1 MINKILNKIPIF
13 NGYYI
18 ESQDEDSLY
27 TITNGTDKIS
37 VKLEAELF
45 KKRYYS
51 NDFEPRVF
59 PEEPWNNEIFNTKAQ
74 FLIKA
79 YLSDLD
85 LSKDPKIEEVLVLDI
100 GRLLNSGYQI
110 VFKPLSYKLEN
121 HYEVNGKVLSL
132 NYVENKKDNYCFGLF
147 TSDLNKIIP
156 DVIRDYSFNGI
167 KKKDIQSLLIR
178 EREEAYIEE
187 ANKLE
192 VLKGY
197 KFEEF
202 ADSYEDKINK
212 VDAIYTNIATG
223 EPLRVQFKTRYR
235 KASCFNDVAVRCY
248 PSGGHEL
255 DNSRADLI
263 IEFIIDTDD
272 AVFDFENKK
281 VLQVKI
287 IDLRK
292 YRNTRYRFFKGKY
305 FCHKGYSV
313 NGRIIYLNTQNNGT
327 MLILPESLNE
337 IIPGFYTKIDCKE
350 N

>member
-1 MINKILNKIPIF
+1 MNVNDILNKIPEF
-13 NGYYI
+13 NGYKV
-18 ESQDEDSLY
+18 ENQNEDSLY
-27 TITNGTDKIS
+27 TITNGTDRIS
-37 VKLEAELF
+37 VKLETELF

-59 PEEPWNNEIFNTKAQ
+59 PEEPWNSEIFNTKAQ
-74 FLIKA
+74 YIIKA
-79 YLSDLD
+79 YLSDL
-85 LSKDPKIEEVLVLDI
+85 SNDPKVEEVVIFDI
-100 GRLLNSGYQI
+100 EKLLNSGYQI
-110 VFKPLSYKLEN
+110 VFRPLSYKLES
-121 HYEVNGKVLSL
+121 HYEVKGRILFI
-132 NYVENKKDNYCFGLF
+132 NYVENKKDNYYFGLF
-147 TSDLNKIIP
+147 TTDLNKIIP
-156 DVIRDYSFNGI
+156 DVIRDYSFNEI
-167 KKKDIQSLLIR
+167 KKKDMQSLLIR

-202 ADSYEDKINK
+202 ADSYEDKVSK
-212 VDAIYTNIATG
+212 VDAIYTNIAAG
-223 EPLRVQFKTRYR
+223 EPLKVQFKTRYR

-263 IEFIIDTDD
+263 IEFIIDTED
-272 AVFDFENKK
+272 AMFDFENKK

>member
-1 MINKILNKIPIF
+1 MNINNILNNIPIF

-18 ESQDEDSLY
+18 ENHDEDSLY
-27 TITNGTDKIS
+27 TITNETDKIS
-37 VKLEAELF
+37 VKLETELF

-74 FLIKA
+74 FIIKA
-79 YLSDLD
+79 YLSDL
-85 LSKDPKIEEVLVLDI
+85 SNDPKVEEVVIFDI
-100 GRLLNSGYQI
+100 EKLLNSGYQI
-110 VFKPLSYKLEN
+110 IFRPLSYKLEN
-121 HYEVNGKVLSL
+121 HYEVKGRILFL

-147 TSDLNKIIP
+147 TSELNIIIP
-156 DVIRDYSFNGI
+156 DVIRDYSFNEI
-167 KKKDIQSLLIR
+167 KKKDMQSLLIR

-202 ADSYEDKINK
+202 ADSYEDKVSK

-223 EPLRVQFKTRYR
+223 EPLKVQFKTRYR

-263 IEFIIDTDD
+263 IEFIIDTED
-272 AVFDFENKK
+272 AMFDFENKK

>member
-1 MINKILNKIPIF
+1 MIYKILNTIPIF

-18 ESQDEDSLY
+18 KNQDEDSLY

-37 VKLEAELF
+37 VKLEIELF

-51 NDFEPRVF
+51 NDFELRIF

-74 FLIKA
+74 FIIKA
-79 YLSDLD
+79 YLSDL
-85 LSKDPKIEEVLVLDI
+85 SNDPKVEEVVILDI
-100 GRLLNSGYQI
+100 EKLLNSGYQI
-110 VFKPLSYKLEN
+110 IFRPLSYKLEN
-121 HYEVNGKVLSL
+121 HYEVKGKILFL

-147 TSDLNKIIP
+147 TTDLNKIIP

-167 KKKDIQSLLIR
+167 KKKDMQSLLIR

-192 VLKGY
+192 ILKGY

-202 ADSYEDKINK
+202 ADSYEDKVSK

-248 PSGGHEL
+248 SSGGHEL

-272 AVFDFENKK
+272 AMFDFENKK

-313 NGRIIYLNTQNNGT
+313 NGRVVYLNTQNNGT

>member
-1 MINKILNKIPIF
+1 MNIKNILNTISIF
-13 NGYYI
+13 KDYYI
-18 ESQDEDSLY
+18 ENEEDSLY
-27 TITNGTDKIS
+27 TITNGTDRIS
-37 VKLEAELF
+37 VKLETELF

-74 FLIKA
+74 YLIKA

-85 LSKDPKIEEVLVLDI
+85 LSKDPKIEEVLILDI

-110 VFKPLSYKLEN
+110 IFRPLSYKLEN
-121 HYEVNGKVLSL
+121 HYEVKGKVLSL
-132 NYVENKKDNYCFGLF
+132 NYVENKKDNYYFGLF
-147 TSDLNKIIP
+147 TSDLNKTIP

-167 KKKDIQSLLIR
+167 KKKDIKSLLIR

-187 ANKLE
+187 TNKLE

-272 AVFDFENKK
+272 AMFDFENKK

-305 FCHKGYSV
+305 FCHKGYSL

>member
-27 TITNGTDKIS
+27 TITNGTNKIS

-74 FLIKA
+74 YLIKA
-79 YLSDLD
+79 YLSD

-110 VFKPLSYKLEN
+110 IFRPLSYKLEN
-121 HYEVNGKVLSL
+121 HYEVKGKVLFL

-147 TSDLNKIIP
+147 TPDLNKIIP

-167 KKKDIQSLLIR
+167 KKKDMQSLLIR

-192 VLKGY
+192 ILKGY

-272 AVFDFENKK
+272 AMFDFENKK